1 MGSLVATNEDHR
13 RQGGAALLALVIGPI
28 HDLLLRFI
36 DEAQPLPG
44 GQAQPSHQLRQ
55 SLFQWMPL
63 QQRLQADLALGLQRL
78 A

>member
-1 MGSLVATNEDHR
+1 MATDEDHR
-13 RQGGAALLALVIGPI
+13 GQGGAALLTLVIDPI
-28 HDLLLRFI
+28 HDLLLCLI

-44 GQAQPSHQLRQ
+44 GQAEPGHQFRQPLPQR
-55 SLFQWMPL
+55 MPL